1 MKILNK
7 ITNHKYI
14 SGALV
19 LIVLIAGASA
29 IANNAFKKSSDTNSD
44 SALTKVILLNVKDY
58 QKNQVS
64 VSSNGIVE
72 SLQQADLRSQVN
84 APVSSIKVSIGDK
97 VYAGQVL
104 VTLQNTD
111 LNAQLSQA
119 KASLRAQQANLEQM
133 KKGTRTEELNLA
145 KIRVDTA
152 KQTLEDTKTQQDLLV
167 KNAYQTLLNSS
178 VQATPTKSFSAVAT
192 VSGTYTGIEQGKY
205 DISVYLTSNGYY
217 FNTNGLESASGP
229 VSNKAVPMGD
239 RGLYISFS
247 GGDLN
252 GTEKWTVEI
261 PNTKAAGYLTYY
273 NNYQNS
279 LTAKE
284 TAINAATSALESAES
299 SLALAV
305 AGATAEQI
313 ESQEAVVEAAQATI
327 ENISAQIDKTI
338 IRSPISGTVS
348 SLSAKYGE
356 LITVGSSIASVVNE
370 SGLQV
375 KSYVSDKDLPLIEKG
390 ADVIIG
396 DGIKG
401 KVDRLSPS
409 VDTKTKT
416 AEVNILVS
424 EPEKSNL
431 IIGQNVTVKI
441 TGKNENTSTS
451 YLLPLQA
458 VKITNDSA
466 YIYQVSNDSILEEKQ
481 VTLGDVDGE
490 FIEIKAGIEPEMK
503 IVSAVYELRN
513 GQKVIIEQ

>member
-19 LIVLIAGASA
+19 LIVLIAGAGA
-29 IANNAFKKSSDTNSD
+29 IVNNALKKSSTVNSET
-44 SALTKVILLNVKDY
+44 ALTKVILLDVKDY
-58 QKNQVS
+58 QKNLTS

-152 KQTLEDTKTQQDLLV
+152 KQTLEDTKAQQDLLV

-178 VQATPTKSFSAVAT
+178 VQANPERSFSAVAT
-192 VSGTYTGIEQGKY
+192 VSGTYTGTEQGKY
-205 DISVYLTSNGYY
+205 NINVYLTSNGYY
-217 FNTNGLESASGP
+217 FNTSGLESASGP
-229 VSNKAVPMGD
+229 ISNKAVPMGD

-247 GGDLN
+247 GGDLT
-252 GTEKWTVEI
+252 GTEKWTVDV
-261 PNTKAAGYLTYY
+261 PNTRAAAYLTSY
-273 NNYQNS
+273 NSYQNS

-284 TAINAATSALESAES
+284 TTINAATSALESAES

-305 AGATAEQI
+305 AGATTEQI
-313 ESQEAVVEAAQATI
+313 ESQEAVVEAAQATV

-356 LITVGSSIASVVNE
+356 LITAGSAIASIVNE
-370 SGLQV
+370 SGLQI
-375 KSYVSDKDLPLIEKG
+375 KSYVSDKDLPLIEKE

-409 VDTKTKT
+409 VDAKTKT
-416 AEVNILVS
+416 AEVDILVS

-441 TGKNENTSTS
+441 VGKNENQTAS

-458 VKITNDSA
+458 VNITNDSA
-466 YIYQVSNDSILEEKQ
+466 YIYQVNSDSVLEEKQ
-481 VTLGDVDGE
+481 VTLGEIDGE
-490 FIEIKAGIEPEMK
+490 FIEIKAGIDPDMK
-503 IVSAVYELRN
+503 IVSTVYELRN